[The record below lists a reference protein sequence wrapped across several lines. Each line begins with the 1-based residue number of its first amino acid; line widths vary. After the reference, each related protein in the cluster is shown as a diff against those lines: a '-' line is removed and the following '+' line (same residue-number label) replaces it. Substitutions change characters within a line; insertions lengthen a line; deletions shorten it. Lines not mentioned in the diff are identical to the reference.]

1 MNFDD
6 ALKAHVS
13 WKMKLQGYLL
23 QPNGSINAEDLSADN
38 KCELGKWIYGDGSK
52 YAGEVEFRR
61 LKTAHERFHKAAGG
75 VVTRANSGQNVR
87 SEVELG
93 SASEFSLSSQAV
105 VSAIMALKP
114 KVKKV

>member
-1 MNFDD
+1 VNFDD

-23 QPNGSINAEDLSADN
+23 KPDNSIDVAALSADN
-38 KCELGKWIYGDGSK
+38 QCELGKWIYGDGSK
-52 YAGEVEFRR
+52 YEGEVEFRR
-61 LKTAHERFHKAAGG
+61 LKAAHEKFHKAAGN
-75 VVTRANSGQNVR
+75 VVQRANSGQNVR

-93 SASEFSLSSQAV
+93 SASQFSLSSQAV